1 MNTDTDGVSDVLL
14 GKDRRALRARA
25 HGLKPVVW
33 IAGSGITPG
42 VMSEIERAL
51 TAHELIKIHA
61 AGGNLEARA
70 ALLTSICTEL
80 QAQPVQVIGKM
91 LVAFRARPDPV
102 PEPTEPIKKTAS
114 KRSRR
119 RRAQV
124 KRT

>member
-1 MNTDTDGVSDVLL
+1 MNTDTSDVSGAPL

-42 VMSEIERAL
+42 AMSEIERAL
-51 TAHELIKIHA
+51 TAHQLIKIHA
-61 AGGNLEARA
+61 AGGDREARA
-70 ALLTSICTEL
+70 ALLISICNEL

-91 LVAFRARPDPV
+91 LVAFRARPDPAS
-102 PEPTEPIKKTAS
+102 EPAPPINAAS

-119 RRAQV
+119 RSARV
-124 KRT
+124 KRI